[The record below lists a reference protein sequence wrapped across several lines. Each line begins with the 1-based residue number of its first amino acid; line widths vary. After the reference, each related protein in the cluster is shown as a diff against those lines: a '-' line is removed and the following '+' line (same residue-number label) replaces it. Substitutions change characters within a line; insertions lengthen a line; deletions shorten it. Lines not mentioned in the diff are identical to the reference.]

1 MKSFAIEMENVW
13 FVRQGKAIIHNFSW
27 HVEEGTHW
35 VLMGPNG
42 SGKTTVLKLIAGY
55 LWPTEGAISVLGNQF
70 GKTDL
75 RNLRRQIGWVGSF
88 LQEHIAFE
96 QTPMDIVLSGTM
108 GSLWLYEKP
117 SKESII
123 LAEAMID
130 LVGCA
135 NLLKTPYGVLSQGEK
150 QRILLARALAAQPR
164 LLLLDEPCAG
174 LDMIA
179 REHFLQVLAQL
190 PSKLSHPIT
199 IVLVT
204 HHIEEATQ
212 LFPKI
217 LLLKNGTVLAQG
229 SISDLLTD
237 GVLSALY
244 EVPVQTFAFNGRFY
258 GYVLWNNA
266 DQKEKTKMLEYGA
279 RKDTRL

>member
-1 MKSFAIEMENVW
+1 M
-13 FVRQGKAIIHNFSW
+13 
-27 HVEEGTHW
+27 
-35 VLMGPNG
+35 
-42 SGKTTVLKLIAGY
+42 
-55 LWPTEGAISVLGNQF
+55 
-70 GKTDL
+70 
-75 RNLRRQIGWVGSF
+75 
-88 LQEHIAFE
+88 
-96 QTPMDIVLSGTM
+96 
-108 GSLWLYEKP
+108 WLYEKP

-123 LAEAMID
+123 LAEGMIE

-179 REHFLQVLAQL
+179 REHFLQVLDQL

-199 IVLVT
+199 MVLVT

>member
-27 HVEEGTHW
+27 LVEEGTHW

-108 GSLWLYEKP
+108 GSMWLYEKP

-123 LAEAMID
+123 LAEGMID

-150 QRILLARALAAQPR
+150 QRILPATASASSRSR
-164 LLLLDEPCAG
+164 SRGWHELLLLSHGFC
-174 LDMIA
+174 
-179 REHFLQVLAQL
+179 FLMNPA
-190 PSKLSHPIT
+190 
-199 IVLVT
+199 
-204 HHIEEATQ
+204 
-212 LFPKI
+212 
-217 LLLKNGTVLAQG
+217 
-229 SISDLLTD
+229 
-237 GVLSALY
+237 
-244 EVPVQTFAFNGRFY
+244 PV
-258 GYVLWNNA
+258 WI
-266 DQKEKTKMLEYGA
+266 
-279 RKDTRL
+279 

>member
-27 HVEEGTHW
+27 LVEEGTHW

-55 LWPTEGAISVLGNQF
+55 LWPTEGDISVLGNQF

-123 LAEAMID
+123 LAEAMIE

-174 LDMIA
+174 LDIIA

-212 LFPKI
+212 LFSKI

-266 DQKEKTKMLEYGA
+266 DQKEKTKILEYGA
-279 RKDTRL
+279 RKDMRL

>member
-35 VLMGPNG
+35 ILMGPNG

-123 LAEAMID
+123 LAEAMIE

-179 REHFLQVLAQL
+179 REHFLQVLDQL

-199 IVLVT
+199 MVFVT